1 MSEKEEKQEAQ
12 EQDEEQA
19 NNNNNMED
27 SDDEDEGIN
36 QQAREALLQHILR
49 NVFHVRTNSET
60 NEDLVKHL
68 QKSGLLKNERIIKG
82 NCFLESTKF

>member
-36 QQAREALLQHILR
+36 QVINELCWIWSLNWLKIL
-49 NVFHVRTNSET
+49 
-60 NEDLVKHL
+60 K
-68 QKSGLLKNERIIKG
+68 K
-82 NCFLESTKF
+82 TK

>member
-36 QQAREALLQHILR
+36 QVINELYWIRSLNWLKIFKKPSKFEIAIDNILL
-49 NVFHVRTNSET
+49 
-60 NEDLVKHL
+60 
-68 QKSGLLKNERIIKG
+68 
-82 NCFLESTKF
+82 